1 MLVLAG
7 SDGGGRGQRPLARD
21 TIGGMAD
28 DAPAYLEAI
37 DRAVY
42 LLDRGRAE
50 RAKVQAFLR
59 GRAILAALTPDE
71 VVERVT
77 TDRLTSLEGIGPSI
91 ASVVTAAV
99 TGGPTTYLDKLD
111 ATSLVPLDEG
121 ADLREALRGD
131 CHSHTS
137 WSDGGAE
144 VRAMARAAV
153 ELGHEYLVVTDHSE
167 RLTVAHGLS
176 AERLA
181 EQRLE
186 IDAINAELAPF
197 RLLCGLEV
205 DIMEDGSLDLPD
217 EVLATLDVVIASVH
231 RAIHQPSAQMTRR
244 LVTAVANPHVDIL
257 GHCSNRK
264 IGARTRKPSRFDADY
279 VFAACANFDTAV
291 EINCR
296 PERLDPPDDLLEL
309 ALEWDCNVSI
319 NSDAHAPGQLE
330 WINYG
335 CDKAARAGIEPD
347 RVFNTRPAG
356 DLVTSGPTD

>member
-1 MLVLAG
+1 
-7 SDGGGRGQRPLARD
+7 
-21 TIGGMAD
+21 MAD
-28 DAPAYLEAI
+28 DAPVYLDAI

-50 RAKVQAFLR
+50 RAKVQAFLK
-59 GRAILAALTPDE
+59 GRAILAQLAPEE
-71 VVERVT
+71 VAERVAN
-77 TDRLTSLEGIGPSI
+77 DRLTSLDGIGPSI
-91 ASVVTAAV
+91 ASVVAAAV
-99 TGGPTTYLDKLD
+99 TGGPTDYLDKLD
-111 ATSLVPLDEG
+111 ARSIIPLDEG
-121 ADLREALRGD
+121 VDLRRALRGD
-131 CHSHTS
+131 CHSHST
-137 WSDGGAE
+137 WSDGGAA
-144 VRAMARAAV
+144 VRAMAQAAV
-153 ELGHEYLVVTDHSE
+153 DLGHDYLVVTDHSE

-181 EQRLE
+181 EQRME
-186 IDAINAELAPF
+186 IEALNVELAPF

-244 LVTAVANPHVDIL
+244 LVTAVANPNVDIL

-264 IGARTRKPSRFDADY
+264 IGARPRKPSQFDADY
-279 VFAACANFDTAV
+279 VFAACANFGTAV

-309 ALEWDCNVSI
+309 ALEWDCTVSI

-335 CDKAARAGIEPD
+335 CDKAAVAGIEPEQ
-347 RVFNTRPAG
+347 VFNTRPAA
-356 DLVTSGPTD
+356 DLVSSGPND